1 MKIVFNSSP
10 LIFLACLEFLETFV
24 DSATDFYLP
33 IFVGDEISAKTDR
46 ASQQVK
52 DLINANKLEVR
63 TPKLTSLV
71 NSLNRRL
78 GKGESEAIALG
89 IELQTDYIILDDF
102 AARKEALRLGLNV
115 KGTLAVIKKLW
126 LEKKIAVDNLDQ
138 LYQDLI
144 AIKFRVTRSLFD
156 EIFKD

>member
-1 MKIVFNSSP
+1 M
-10 LIFLACLEFLETFV
+10 LA
-24 DSATDFYLP
+24 
-33 IFVGDEISAKTDR
+33 TDR

-52 DLINANKLEVR
+52 DLINADKLEVR

-126 LEKKIAVDNLDQ
+126 LEKKIAVDNLEQ
-138 LYQDLI
+138 LYQDLM
-144 AIKFRVTRSLFD
+144 AIKFRVTRALFD